1 MELGSTEVQHHHYFE
16 KNRIE
21 DRQMSSHNPRSQWS
35 HPLPQSSFPVIPSSP
50 TVFVLSDPVLSHNP
64 CSQISQDSWKNH
76 DAKDCHFRDA
86 KSHMCDMKGYIAST
100 CGVVKAQ
107 RFPGW
112 NLEHRGHPTKLCKT
126 KMGVGKSGQFWW
138 GTDAC
143 DRGKIAKKVLKM
155 LQTGSLRH
163 LQLSWSMKN
172 DQHNHQIRMFL
183 YLIRFCTW
191 YKSRRFFMPLLF

>member
-1 MELGSTEVQHHHYFE
+1 MELGSTEVQHHHYFG

-64 CSQISQDSWKNH
+64 RSQISQGSWKHH

-86 KSHMCDMKGYIAST
+86 KSHMWDMKVHIAST

-126 KMGVGKSGQFWW
+126 KWVSARVDNSDEVLMHVIGEKLQ
-138 GTDAC
+138 
-143 DRGKIAKKVLKM
+143 KIAKKYWKCFK
-155 LQTGSLRH
+155 QGR
-163 LQLSWSMKN
+163 
-172 DQHNHQIRMFL
+172 
-183 YLIRFCTW
+183 
-191 YKSRRFFMPLLF
+191 